1 MKRIF
6 PASLALFAAL
16 VASQPAVAANLMRGQ
31 QLYQM
36 HCAACHGMRGEGV
49 VPEAPKFRLG
59 ERLNQPDVLL
69 MQSVKTGNKTMPP
82 FFGILKDPEILDILG
97 YVRTLR

>member
-1 MKRIF
+1 MMRIF

-16 VASQPAVAANLMRGQ
+16 AASQPAVAANLMRGQ

>member
-16 VASQPAVAANLMRGQ
+16 AASQPAVAANLMRGQ

>member
-1 MKRIF
+1 MRQLL
-6 PASLALFAAL
+6 PGALAAL
-16 VASQPAVAANLMRGQ
+16 MLAAPGQEVVAANLLRGQ
-31 QLYQM
+31 QIYQM
-36 HCAACHGMRGEGV
+36 HCAACHGLRGEGV
-49 VPEAPKFRLG
+49 LPEAPRFQLG

-82 FFGILKDPEILDILG
+82 FFGILKDPEILDVLS

>member
-1 MKRIF
+1 MKPVARV
-6 PASLALFAAL
+6 SLAFLLSSVTFHAD
-16 VASQPAVAANLMRGQ
+16 AANLMRGQ

-49 VPEAPKFRLG
+49 SPDAPKFIMG
-59 ERLNQPDVLL
+59 EKLNQPDIVL
-69 MQSVKTGNKTMPP
+69 MQSVKMGGKSKPP
-82 FFGILKDPEILDILG
+82 FFGILKDQEILDILS